1 MPMPAPQRR
10 RFQVG
15 KYDQINITN
24 LIDTLFFL
32 LIIFM
37 ITAPLLEYSIDVTP
51 PQMNANQINPDNDA
65 KVVNVKSDGSI
76 VYEHATVSEDELQA
90 VLSHIEQQ
98 SGRDTAIFLRGD
110 QDVNYGAVINVMKI
124 IRAAGF
130 RNVNLVMQEESR
142 Q

>member
-1 MPMPAPQRR
+1 MPSKRR
-10 RFQVG
+10 SLQVPI
-15 KYDQINITN
+15 YDQINLTN

-51 PQMNANQINPDNDA
+51 PEMNANQISPDNDA

-76 VYEHATVSEDELQA
+76 TFERKTITEAELQ
-90 VLSHIEQQ
+90 VILSRIEQQ
-98 SGRDTAIFLRGD
+98 SGRETPIFLRGD
-110 QDVNYGAVINVMKI
+110 RDLRYGVVMNIMKL

-130 RNVNLVMQEESR
+130 RNVNLVMQEEAK
-142 Q
+142 